1 MWILTSYMSL
11 YSLGYPYST
20 TICCFIH
27 PPHHFATLTLLFLGI
42 FSLCFPLISG
52 LEINCANI
60 FITPWLSP
68 QILSEHRNA
77 YLGLYFS

>member
-1 MWILTSYMSL
+1 MDINKLYIVVFSGLSL
-11 YSLGYPYST
+11 FNHHLLFYSS
-20 TICCFIH
+20 
-27 PPHHFATLTLLFLGI
+27 PHHFATLTLLFLGI